1 MCPLLLLCMA
11 CIHGIHGIHVLHKL
25 FILHFD
31 SKCFGWRYKYF
42 IFGNENTQT
51 AVEGNNKSCVNVA
64 TSSSSL
70 FCLSCGR
77 MNIFNLKLIRIF
89 SPQINWVHLPLYCW
103 RKKKK
108 EKKESFPFGLC
119 DISVMIERNMKLR
132 SNKNQLQF
140 CQRKELMWSLFEN
153 SVLLSWCANQ
163 LAYHEFNDSS
173 IRANFQITSSKW
185 WDSTLNYG

>member
-1 MCPLLLLCMA
+1 MFPLLLLCMA
-11 CIHGIHGIHVLHKL
+11 CIHGIHVLHKL

-108 EKKESFPFGLC
+108 REKRIISLRFVRYFC
-119 DISVMIERNMKLR
+119 DDRTQYE
-132 SNKNQLQF
+132 
-140 CQRKELMWSLFEN
+140 
-153 SVLLSWCANQ
+153 
-163 LAYHEFNDSS
+163 
-173 IRANFQITSSKW
+173 ITFK
-185 WDSTLNYG
+185 